1 MIVLLLICA
10 FAYIL
15 SKITRYDTSLNGI
28 NSLIKET
35 HAYSGVDEL
44 TYQTFLALIQLAK
57 EYRTQVKFS
66 QVYLEKA
73 LKTLND
79 IPLYMS
85 PMDAD
90 VMNDL
95 AEISHRLGFEFEQ
108 VLMKEALNQR
118 IDFTPKY
125 I

>member
-1 MIVLLLICA
+1 MFLIVIGA

-15 SKITRYDTSLNGI
+15 SKITRLDTSLVSI
-28 NSLIKET
+28 NDVIMET
-35 HAYSGVDEL
+35 HKYSGIHEV
-44 TYQTFLALIQLAK
+44 TYKTFLALIQLAK
-57 EYRTQVKFS
+57 EYRTRVKLS

-73 LKTLND
+73 LKVLND

-90 VMNDL
+90 VMNEL
-95 AEISHRLGFEFEQ
+95 GGISYRLGHEFERL
-108 VLMKEALNQR
+108 LMKEALNQGVE
-118 IDFTPKY
+118 FTPKY

>member
-1 MIVLLLICA
+1 MFLIVIGA

-15 SKITRYDTSLNGI
+15 SKITRLDTSLVSI
-28 NSLIKET
+28 NDVIMET
-35 HAYSGVDEL
+35 HKYSGIHEV
-44 TYQTFLALIQLAK
+44 TYKTFLALIQLAK
-57 EYRTQVKFS
+57 EYRTHVKMS

-73 LKTLND
+73 LKVQND

-90 VMNDL
+90 VMNEL
-95 AEISHRLGFEFEQ
+95 GGISYRLGHEFELL
-108 VLMKEALNQR
+108 LMKEALNQGVG
-118 IDFTPKY
+118 FTPKY

>member
-1 MIVLLLICA
+1 MFLIVIGA

-15 SKITRYDTSLNGI
+15 SKITRLDTSLVSI
-28 NSLIKET
+28 NDVIMET
-35 HAYSGVDEL
+35 HKYSGIHEV
-44 TYQTFLALIQLAK
+44 TYKTFLALIQLAK
-57 EYRTQVKFS
+57 EYRTRVKLS

-73 LKTLND
+73 LKVLND

-90 VMNDL
+90 VMNEL
-95 AEISHRLGFEFEQ
+95 GGISYRLGYEFELL
-108 VLMKEALNQR
+108 LMKEALNQGVG
-118 IDFTPKY
+118 FTPKY

>member
-1 MIVLLLICA
+1 MFLIVIGA

-15 SKITRYDTSLNGI
+15 SKITRLDTSLVSI
-28 NSLIKET
+28 NDVIMET
-35 HAYSGVDEL
+35 HKYSGIHEV
-44 TYQTFLALIQLAK
+44 TYKTFLALIQLAK
-57 EYRTQVKFS
+57 EYRTRVKLS

-73 LKTLND
+73 LKVLND

-90 VMNDL
+90 VMNEL
-95 AEISHRLGFEFEQ
+95 GGISYRLGYEFERL
-108 VLMKEALNQR
+108 LMKEALNQGV
-118 IDFTPKY
+118 DFTPKY

>member
-1 MIVLLLICA
+1 LDAIDGV
-10 FAYIL
+10 
-15 SKITRYDTSLNGI
+15 
-28 NSLIKET
+28 IKET
-35 HAYSGVDEL
+35 HMYSGVDEQ
-44 TYQTFLALIQLAK
+44 TYRTFLALIQIAK
-57 EYRTQVKFS
+57 EYRGQVKFS
-66 QVYLEKA
+66 QIYLEKA

-90 VMNDL
+90 VMNEL
-95 AEISHRLGFEFEQ
+95 AGIAYRLGFEFEQ
-108 VLMKEALNQR
+108 VLMKEALNQK

>member
-1 MIVLLLICA
+1 MFLIVIGA

-15 SKITRYDTSLNGI
+15 SKITRLDTSLVSI
-28 NSLIKET
+28 NDVIMET
-35 HAYSGVDEL
+35 HKYSGIHEV
-44 TYQTFLALIQLAK
+44 TYKTFLALIQLAK
-57 EYRTQVKFS
+57 EYRTRVKLS

-73 LKTLND
+73 LKVLND

-90 VMNDL
+90 VMNEL
-95 AEISHRLGFEFEQ
+95 GGISYRLGYEFERL
-108 VLMKEALNQR
+108 LMKEALNQGVE
-118 IDFTPKY
+118 FTPKY